1 MELVITLELISN
13 NLMQPKL
20 INASMLFDIFF
31 ISVLTM
37 LIVNNL
43 IFFDKLKITKI
54 LSKL

>member
-20 INASMLFDIFF
+20 TNASMLFDIFF

-43 IFFDKLKITKI
+43 IFFNKLKIAKI